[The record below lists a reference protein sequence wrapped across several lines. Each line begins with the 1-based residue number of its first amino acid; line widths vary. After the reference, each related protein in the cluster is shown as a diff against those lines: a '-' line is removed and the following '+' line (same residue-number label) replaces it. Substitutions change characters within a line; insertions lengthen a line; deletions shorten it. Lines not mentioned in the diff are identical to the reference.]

1 MREKFLIKQD
11 LVEQATECED
21 ALAVY
26 ALLASLRDDDD
37 ILPYLMTGEQALS
50 MYLFGKSPSR
60 SQRTRVK
67 NGLTYLRKMNYIQIK
82 ECGHSLI
89 KVYLNESHNEKQDN
103 NDLILLHAED
113 LLNVF
118 QSNTKMNKFSLY
130 MTLCMIVRHT
140 DNSTDDKEYQNKFCC
155 LPSYYMALKLNISP
169 TTLGRYL
176 NELERLKI
184 IYVRHTDGRYNPVI
198 RMRETNIY
206 CRFSDQNLCNKYAM
220 NLGYPQEPI
229 YICDVNFKRKMKQ
242 IYNQICKG
250 KINYS
255 EDTYDK
261 LIDYIMATDVNN
273 NLDINIVYEAQQ
285 KALKIC
291 NMCVV

>member
-1 MREKFLIKQD
+1 MRENFLIKQD

-26 ALLASLRDDDD
+26 ALIESLRDDDD
-37 ILPYLMTGEQALS
+37 FLPYLMTSEQALS
-50 MYLFGKSPSR
+50 VYLFGKSPSR
-60 SQRTRVK
+60 SQRTRIK
-67 NGLTYLRKMNYIQIK
+67 NGLIYLQKMNYVQIK

-89 KVYLNESHNEKQDN
+89 KVYLNELHNEKQDN
-103 NDLILLHAED
+103 KDLILLHAED

-118 QSNTKMNKFSLY
+118 QANTKMNKFRLY
-130 MTLCMIVRHT
+130 MTFCMIVRHM
-140 DNSTDDKEYQNKFCC
+140 DNSTDDKEYQNKLCR

-169 TTLGRYL
+169 TTFGQYL
-176 NELERLKI
+176 HELERLKI
-184 IYVRHTDGRYNPVI
+184 IYIHYTDGRYNPVI
-198 RMRETNIY
+198 RTRETNIY
-206 CRFSDQNLCNKYAM
+206 CRFSDQKLCDKYANKM
-220 NLGYPQEPI
+220 GYSQEPF
-229 YICDVNFKRKMKQ
+229 YIHNINLRRKMKQ

-285 KALKIC
+285 KALKNC
-291 NMCVV
+291 N

>member
-1 MREKFLIKQD
+1 MRENFLIKQD
-11 LVEQATECED
+11 LVEQAAECED

-26 ALLASLRDDDD
+26 ALIESLRDDDD
-37 ILPYLMTGEQALS
+37 FLPYLMTSEQALS
-50 MYLFGKSPSR
+50 VYLFGKSPSR
-60 SQRTRVK
+60 SQRTRIK
-67 NGLTYLRKMNYIQIK
+67 NGLIYLQKMNYVQIK

-89 KVYLNESHNEKQDN
+89 KVYLNELHNEKQDN
-103 NDLILLHAED
+103 KDLILLHAED

-118 QSNTKMNKFSLY
+118 QANTKMNKFRLY
-130 MTLCMIVRHT
+130 MTFCMIVRHM
-140 DNSTDDKEYQNKFCC
+140 DNSTDDKEYQNKLCR

-169 TTLGRYL
+169 TTFGQYL
-176 NELERLKI
+176 HELERLKI
-184 IYVRHTDGRYNPVI
+184 IYIHYTDGRYNPVI
-198 RMRETNIY
+198 RTRETNIY
-206 CRFSDQNLCNKYAM
+206 CRFSDQKLCDKYANKM
-220 NLGYPQEPI
+220 GYSQEPF
-229 YICDVNFKRKMKQ
+229 YIHNINLRRKMKQ

-285 KALKIC
+285 KALKNC
-291 NMCVV
+291 K